1 MAYHLTG
8 TQAYKQA
15 IANKLKPVQGGLQYT
30 AQREKVVEDA
40 VGKTIVVPEGMRYS
54 ITGTKNSDGYV
65 VTFSAPLDSTHYF
78 EAEIGCKLW

>member
-8 TQAYKQA
+8 MQAYKQA
-15 IANKLKPVQGGLQYT
+15 VTAKLKPVQGGLQYT
-30 AQREKVVEDA
+30 AQQQKAVVDA
-40 VGKTIVVPEGMRYS
+40 TGKTIVVPEGVRYS

-78 EAEIGCKLW
+78 EAEVGCKLC

>member
-8 TQAYKQA
+8 MQALKQA
-15 IANKLKPVQGGLQYT
+15 IGKGLRPVTKGLQYT
-30 AQREKVVEDA
+30 AQQEKTVKDA
-40 VGKTIVVPEGMRYS
+40 TGKIVVIPAGTMYN

-78 EAEIGCKLW
+78 EAEIGCKLC

>member
-8 TQAYKQA
+8 LQSYEQAF
-15 IANKLKPVQGGLQYT
+15 ANKLKPVQGGLQYT
-30 AQREKVVEDA
+30 AQQARSAVDA
-40 VGKTIVVPEGMRYS
+40 IGKTIVIPEGTRYS

-78 EAEIGCKLW
+78 EAEEGCRLC